1 VSQAKKFTESVN
13 CTGIVL
19 AKLDGT
25 AKGGVV
31 VAIRQQV
38 GLPVKYVGVG
48 EKAED
53 LAEFKPD
60 AFVDALFDEITGKDS
75 E

>member
-1 VSQAKKFTESVN
+1 
-13 CTGIVL
+13 
-19 AKLDGT
+19 
-25 AKGGVV
+25 

-53 LAEFKPD
+53 LTLFIPD
-60 AFVDALFDEITGKDS
+60 DFVDALFDDLVKEAPK
-75 E
+75 

>member
-1 VSQAKKFTESVN
+1 M
-13 CTGIVL
+13 
-19 AKLDGT
+19 
-25 AKGGVV
+25 

-53 LAEFKPD
+53 LALFDPD
-60 AFVDALFDEITGKDS
+60 SFVDAMFEDFGS
-75 E
+75 PNSGNP